1 MQEVCQFVA
10 KEQSRNSEY
19 DVRFYFNPSLFCGM
33 TLLQAVFVYT
43 YYGNNF
49 VCINVSF
56 CFQVRQDAAPARNEV
71 GKLSIYIVRA
81 LWHQYR
87 MAIFYNDM
95 IFSCASDR
103 HCS

>member
-1 MQEVCQFVA
+1 MDKVVLSCSGVCVCKKYVNFVA

-19 DVRFYFNPSLFCGM
+19 DVRFYSNPSLFCGM

-71 GKLSIYIVRA
+71 GKLPIYSTCPLAPV
-81 LWHQYR
+81 
-87 MAIFYNDM
+87 
-95 IFSCASDR
+95 SDGDIL
-103 HCS
+103 